1 MCTVFLEKGVKHERF
16 GTSRL
21 LTVALRGGKAGCL
34 TSTGHYL
41 PPDKKT
47 LCSRHQGTGYCKVL
61 K

>member
-41 PPDKKT
+41 PPDKKN
-47 LCSRHQGTGYCKVL
+47 SVL
-61 K
+61 QASGNRLL